1 MLKTPETPETPA
13 ELFDILQEKFNWGGS
28 FLTVASELQKN
39 CREKIVDFFRLKI
52 TSILAKKQINNSVVI
67 MGPNKQNIL
76 TISIDL
82 SDSFSPRNTA
92 LSYAIGEL
100 RKLGLT
106 MDEDGTSATSMVF
119 TYDLANLSSQD

>member
-67 MGPNKQNIL
+67 MGPNKQ
-76 TISIDL
+76 
-82 SDSFSPRNTA
+82 
-92 LSYAIGEL
+92 
-100 RKLGLT
+100 KLIYLIRSLQ
-106 MDEDGTSATSMVF
+106 EIQ
-119 TYDLANLSSQD
+119 L